1 MVESMQELTLHHE
14 LLDSQHAELFR
25 RLADVAQTFD
35 GPEAGVEAAV
45 AALADALVTHLAAEE
60 RIMDEALYPERA
72 RHKSAHELFMAD
84 FLHMRAELH
93 EEGPTPAL
101 AEWLMQRIPDW
112 LRFHI
117 TVNDVPLGIF
127 LSRRKPQPMGV
138 RPGSGSPGGQ
148 RPC

>member
-1 MVESMQELTLHHE
+1 MAESTPELTLHHE

-25 RLADVAQTFD
+25 RLADVAEKLD
-35 GPEAGVEAAV
+35 GPEAAIEAAV

-60 RIMDEALYPERA
+60 RIMDDALYPERS

-93 EEGPTPAL
+93 EEGATPAM
-101 AEWLMQRIPDW
+101 AEWLTERIPDW

-117 TVNDVPLGIF
+117 TVNDVPLGIY
-127 LSRRKPQPMGV
+127 LSRRRPQA
-138 RPGSGSPGGQ
+138 
-148 RPC
+148 